1 MKKIFRFIL
10 LLAAVNMI
18 GRYSQQEV
26 SLPTLSEAVDCAVT
40 AVKEIRDVL
49 QPYYTIKNTEPQ

>member
-26 SLPTLSEAVDCAVT
+26 SLPTLSEAVEYAVT
-40 AVKEIRDVL
+40 ASEEIRDLL
-49 QPYYTIKNTEPQ
+49 QPYYTIEKNEQQ

>member
-1 MKKIFRFIL
+1 MKKVFRFIL
-10 LLAAVNMI
+10 LLTAVNMI

-40 AVKEIRDVL
+40 AVKEIMDVL
-49 QPYYTIKNTEPQ
+49 QPYYTIEKNEQQ

>member
-10 LLAAVNMI
+10 LLTAVNMI

-26 SLPTLSEAVDCAVT
+26 SLPTLSQVVDCAVT

-49 QPYYTIKNTEPQ
+49 QPYYTI

>member
-1 MKKIFRFIL
+1 MKKVFRFIL

-18 GRYSQQEV
+18 GRYSQQAI

-49 QPYYTIKNTEPQ
+49 QPYYTIEKNEQQ

>member
-26 SLPTLSEAVDCAVT
+26 SLPTLSQAVDFAVT
-40 AVKEIRDVL
+40 AVKEIREVL
-49 QPYYTIKNTEPQ
+49 LPYYTI

>member
-40 AVKEIRDVL
+40 VAEEIRDVL
-49 QPYYTIKNTEPQ
+49 QPYYTI

>member
-18 GRYSQQEV
+18 GRYSQQAI

-40 AVKEIRDVL
+40 AVKEIMDVL
-49 QPYYTIKNTEPQ
+49 QPYYTIEKNEQQ